1 MTHEKNILSLF
12 FALTG
17 LTFGQAFHEGFEDVE
32 ALINSGGWARQNLS
46 NTSGI
51 EPDWFQGDPDIFISF
66 SGPASAYAAVNYQ
79 SVVGADTIS
88 NWLFTP
94 NVDFRNGDTLRFYTR
109 TVENSSYADRLQV
122 RLSNA
127 GSSVNVG
134 SSNVSVGDFTILLV
148 EINQALIPSG
158 YSSEWTKYEIV
169 LSGISAPGNGRFA
182 FRYYVPDGGTGANSN
197 YIGIDEVEFIPLCG
211 SNPLVLSSNT
221 TPSQNGS
228 DGTASIAVIGGTP
241 PYTYAWS
248 PSGGSTSSASG
259 LAPGTYTVTV
269 TDANGCQ
276 ENTAVVVE
284 DVSGVMENTLESIQL
299 IPNPSSEQV
308 TLSTSDRNLQIE
320 RVLVYSM
327 EGKKMH
333 VPEFSLGNKPT
344 FSISSWKPG
353 LYLVH
358 VWMNG
363 HEYTLHPLV
372 KH

>member
-1 MTHEKNILSLF
+1 
-12 FALTG
+12 
-17 LTFGQAFHEGFEDVE
+17 
-32 ALINSGGWARQNLS
+32 
-46 NTSGI
+46 
-51 EPDWFQGDPDIFISF
+51 
-66 SGPASAYAAVNYQ
+66 
-79 SVVGADTIS
+79 
-88 NWLFTP
+88 
-94 NVDFRNGDTLRFYTR
+94 
-109 TVENSSYADRLQV
+109 
-122 RLSNA
+122 
-127 GSSVNVG
+127 
-134 SSNVSVGDFTILLV
+134 
-148 EINQALIPSG
+148 

-276 ENTAVVVE
+276 EITAVVVE
-284 DVSGVMENTLESIQL
+284 DVSGLMENTQELVQL
-299 IPNPSSEQV
+299 MPNPSNDLV
-308 TLSTSDRNLQIE
+308 TLSSKDKNLQIE
-320 RVLVYSM
+320 RVLVYSLD
-327 EGKKMH
+327 GKKMQ
-333 VPEFSLGNKPT
+333 VPDFSPGNKPT

-363 HEYTLHPLV
+363 HDYTLHPLV

>member
-1 MTHEKNILSLF
+1 MKKIILPLF

-17 LTFGQAFHEGFEDVE
+17 LSFGQAFQEGFEDLE
-32 ALINSGGWARQNLS
+32 TLISSGEWVRENLS
-46 NTSGI
+46 NTSGS
-51 EPDWFQGDPDIFISF
+51 EPNWFQGNSNEFPSFI
-66 SGPASAYAAVNYQ
+66 GQDNAYAAVSYE
-79 SVVGADTIS
+79 SVVGLDTIS
-88 NWLFTP
+88 NWLLSP
-94 NVDFRNGDTLRFYTR
+94 NVYYQNGDTLRFYTR
-109 TVENSSYADRLQV
+109 TVTDPDYPDRLQV

-127 GSSVNVG
+127 GASINAGTNNASI
-134 SSNVSVGDFTILLV
+134 GDFTLLLLD
-148 EINQALIPSG
+148 INPELTLQG
-158 YSSEWTKYEIV
+158 YPSEWTKFEVV
-169 LSGISAPGNGRFA
+169 LSGLMAPGNGRFA
-182 FRYYVPDGGTGANSN
+182 FRYFVPDGGLNGDNSD
-197 YIGIDEVEFIPLCG
+197 YIGLDEVQFKPGCG
-211 SNPLVLSSNT
+211 ANPLVLNSNV

-276 ENTAVVVE
+276 EIVAVVVE
-284 DVSGVMENTLESIQL
+284 DVSGVMENTLEMVQL
-299 IPNPSSEQV
+299 MPNPSSEQV
-308 TLSTSDRNLQIE
+308 TLSTSDKNLQIE

-327 EGKKMH
+327 EGKKMQ
-333 VPEFSLGNKPT
+333 VPDFSPGNKPT

-363 HEYTLHPLV
+363 NEYALRPLI
-372 KH
+372 KQ

>member
-1 MTHEKNILSLF
+1 MKKIILPLF

-17 LTFGQAFHEGFEDVE
+17 LSFGQAFHEGFEDLE
-32 ALINSGGWARQNLS
+32 TLISSGEWVRENLS
-46 NTSGI
+46 NTNGF
-51 EPDWFQGDPDIFISF
+51 EPNWFQGNSNTFPSFI
-66 SGPASAYAAVNYQ
+66 GQDNAYAAVSYE
-79 SVVGADTIS
+79 SVVGVDTIS

-94 NVDFRNGDTLRFYTR
+94 NVDYRNGDTLRFYTR
-109 TVENSSYADRLQV
+109 TVENSSFPDRLQV

-127 GSSVNVG
+127 GSSVNAG
-134 SSNVSVGDFTILLV
+134 SSNASVGDFTILLT
-148 EINQALIPSG
+148 EINQGLSVSG
-158 YSSEWTKYEIV
+158 YPSEWTKFEIV
-169 LSGISAPGNGRFA
+169 LSGLMAPGNGRFA
-182 FRYYVPDGGTGANSN
+182 FRYFVPDGGPAGTNSD
-197 YIGIDEVEFIPLCG
+197 YIGIDEVEFKPICG
-211 SNPLVLSSNT
+211 ANPLVLSSNT

-276 ENTAVVVE
+276 EITAVVVE
-284 DVSGVMENTLESIQL
+284 DVSGVMENTPEMVQL

-308 TLSTSDRNLQIE
+308 TLSTSDKNLQIE

-327 EGKKMH
+327 EGKKMQ
-333 VPEFSLGNKPT
+333 VPDFSPGNKPT

-358 VWMNG
+358 VWMKG